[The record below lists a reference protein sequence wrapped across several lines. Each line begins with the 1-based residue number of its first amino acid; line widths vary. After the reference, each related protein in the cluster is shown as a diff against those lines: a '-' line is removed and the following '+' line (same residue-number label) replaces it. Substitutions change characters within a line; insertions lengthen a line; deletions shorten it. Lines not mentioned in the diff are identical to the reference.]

1 MSQAGL
7 RTASAQRPD
16 VAGRMATLLDGGH
29 LDLPLPGS
37 GRTRE
42 RLVRL
47 RDLGSADLVT
57 ARLAEAHTDA
67 LAILSDLGTPDPS
80 GDRDGPEGEVG
91 QRHLWGV
98 WAADP
103 PQTPLRATL
112 RIGSGWSLSGDKP
125 WCSGAGVC
133 TRALVTAHT
142 DQGYRLFAVD
152 PRHPGVTVRPSSWV
166 GTGMSGSDTRDLE
179 LLDVPARPVGPVGAY
194 LDRPGF
200 WWGAAGVAAVWL
212 GGALRVSRALERSA
226 GRHGRDLV
234 LASLG
239 RVDAAQHAAWCT
251 LLEVARLADGTDG
264 SGADRSTGADGTAD
278 GWPADDVPG
287 MDLPGRDLA
296 AAARLAAA
304 RARAAVETA
313 VEVTLHETGRAT
325 GPGPLATDAEH
336 ARAVADLQVYVRQS
350 HGDRDLA
357 VLGGLAL
364 TARTQGR
371 P

>member
-1 MSQAGL
+1 MTDVEPQATSSRPRGVAE
-7 RTASAQRPD
+7 RVAS
-16 VAGRMATLLDGGH
+16 LLDGGH

-37 GRTRE
+37 GGTLE
-42 RLVRL
+42 RLARL
-47 RDLGSADLVT
+47 RDLGEADLVA

-67 LAILSDLGTPDPS
+67 MAILTDLLERGPDAPPR
-80 GDRDGPEGEVG
+80 GMHR
-91 QRHLWGV
+91 QLWGV

-103 PQTPLRATL
+103 PHAPLRAT
-112 RIGSGWSLSGDKP
+112 RDGGSGTYPGCWSLNGDKP
-125 WCSGAGVC
+125 WCSGVGVC
-133 TRALVTAHT
+133 ERALLTAHT
-142 DQGYRLFAVD
+142 DEGYRLFAVD
-152 PRHPGVTVRPSSWV
+152 PRHPGVTVRPSRWA
-166 GTGMSGSDTRDLE
+166 GIGMSDSHTRDLE
-179 LLDVPARPVGPVGAY
+179 LRDVPARAVGAPGAY

-212 GGALRVSRALERSA
+212 GGALRASRALERSA
-226 GRHGRDLV
+226 ARHGSELV

-251 LLEVARLADGTDG
+251 LVDVAHLADT
-264 SGADRSTGADGTAD
+264 SGAAGPASARATGE
-278 GWPADDVPG
+278 PDDVSREDRVAG
-287 MDLPGRDLA
+287 S
-296 AAARLAAA
+296 RLAAS

-325 GPGPLATDAEH
+325 GPGPLAMDAEH

-364 TARTQGR
+364 AARTSGLRR